1 MAAIS
6 PVSETTPF
14 NGHKSPPSEPAHAE
28 TVDKLLERR
37 LRLKLDLRLCTIC
50 GLLCSLNLL
59 DNGVISSASVTS
71 MLQDL
76 ALTGNRYSVS
86 IFIFTVSNI
95 VFQLPSTILMRLI
108 GPRVFY
114 CVVTFCFGLVTL
126 CTAFIQ
132 TWREM
137 IALRVLLGMFMSGI
151 YPGLTYLISTWYTRK
166 EQQLRFA
173 FLESG
178 EVIVL
183 ATGNI
188 VNYGLN
194 HMNGRAGLKG
204 WRCKQTNRFKR
215 IQPLT
220 FCLHV

>member
-1 MAAIS
+1 MAAKS
-6 PVSETTPF
+6 PTSESVPI
-14 NGHKSPPSEPAHAE
+14 NGSKSPPPELSSTESFDQ
-28 TVDKLLERR
+28 VLEKR

-59 DNGVISSASVTS
+59 DSGVISSASVTS
-71 MLQDL
+71 MLKDL
-76 ALTGNRYSVS
+76 SLTGDRFSVA
-86 IFIFTVSNI
+86 IFIFTVSSI
-95 VFQLPSTILMRLI
+95 AFQLPSTILVRLV
-108 GPRVFY
+108 GPRTFF
-114 CVVTFCFGLVTL
+114 CLVTFCFGLITL

-151 YPGLTYLISTWYTRK
+151 FPGLSYLISIWYTRK

-173 FLESG
+173 FLQSG
-178 EVIVL
+178 EVLVL

-194 HMNGRAGLKG
+194 FLNGRGGLEG
-204 WRCKQTNRFKR
+204 WRWYRLTLGTNAA
-215 IQPLT
+215 
-220 FCLHV
+220 